1 MTLKV
6 AEVIEDDPEY
16 QYVKKYWSEEFCKE
30 LTGGGNISKDKMV
43 EIQNNPK
50 YQHVK
55 KYWSDE
61 FLKKLTGDVDISR
74 DKIVDVKFNFKTIT
88 ILYNS

>member
-30 LTGGGNISKDKMV
+30 LTGGGNISKKRV
-43 EIQNNPK
+43 
-50 YQHVK
+50 
-55 KYWSDE
+55 
-61 FLKKLTGDVDISR
+61 
-74 DKIVDVKFNFKTIT
+74 
-88 ILYNS
+88 